1 MKLNQAASQEEW
13 QEQVSEQR
21 RINKNNADYLN
32 KIAEKVANEEPLTS
46 MDRAYIVGALKKAGK
61 DLLMWEPVREGN
73 YEKVPEE
80 ALLLFY
86 AYTNMKGFDA
96 DRKTRAAAIK
106 QLSNTYNVSDDTVRK
121 RLRALDADKKEGGA
135 RQMVDWFV
143 VVGANQNNGIGS

>member
-1 MKLNQAASQEEW
+1 M
-13 QEQVSEQR
+13 
-21 RINKNNADYLN
+21 
-32 KIAEKVANEEPLTS
+32 
-46 MDRAYIVGALKKAGK
+46 
-61 DLLMWEPVREGN
+61 REGN